1 VSKRNYWLLFIAC
14 QTVGAVL
21 PLFGNVHMNIAPLL
35 LGGILLFP
43 GDLIEL
49 AFPPNVSPLLE
60 IASAIFI
67 NVGVWYLFRKILLL
81 DS

>member
-35 LGGILLFP
+35 L